1 MKIIMIGT
9 TMKVEPAICRANWL
23 SFCPLSS
30 DSPTDKVYSFSSFA
44 IMSGHKKLFHPPMKV
59 RMACTAIIGVEMGS
73 TICKKCGIPLL
84 HPDVSPPAVLPGY
97 RT

>member
-44 IMSGHKKLFHPPMKV
+44 IMSEV
-59 RMACTAIIGVEMGS
+59 AQE
-73 TICKKCGIPLL
+73 
-84 HPDVSPPAVLPGY
+84 AVPSADEGQDYLYCDNWRRNGQHNL
-97 RT
+97 